1 MTPWETHSSFEVYI
15 SMQHNDITTI
25 EPSWE
30 YLATSYFE
38 IW

>member
-15 SMQHNDITTI
+15 YMQHNDITTI
-25 EPSWE
+25 EPSWAIG
-30 YLATSYFE
+30 YIE